1 MDGLQQECSMARKN
15 PSSVFWI
22 EAVLAAFAALLA
34 TLTAA
39 QPDWIERILPLDL
52 DNDSG
57 ALEWELAWALFLAA
71 ALFSAVALRDWRK
84 ARQHS
89 G

>member
-1 MDGLQQECSMARKN
+1 MSRKN
-15 PSSVFWI
+15 PNPVFWL
-22 EAVLAAFAALLA
+22 EAVLAALAALLA
-34 TLTAA
+34 TLTTARSN
-39 QPDWIERILPLDL
+39 WIEWILPFEL

-57 ALEWELAWALFLAA
+57 ALEWELACGLFLVAV
-71 ALFSAVALRDWRK
+71 LLSAMALRDWRK